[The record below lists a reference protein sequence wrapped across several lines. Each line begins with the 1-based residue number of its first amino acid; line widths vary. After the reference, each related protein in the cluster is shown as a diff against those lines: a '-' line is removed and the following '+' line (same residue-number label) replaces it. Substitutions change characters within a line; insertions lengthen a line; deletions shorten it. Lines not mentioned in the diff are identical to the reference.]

1 MTGRYSLCLLLF
13 LICFQAESP
22 AQPRA
27 PFSTLRLQAGG
38 GLPAGDNAL
47 SRHWRLAPAG
57 DLILSTPF
65 YTGELR
71 AGIRYS
77 RFRNREDRNGY
88 SDFHSLFFR
97 LGWALPLETG
107 GRFRLRPSLSIGNHF
122 MRFDTPMSYSRPG
135 ASWSHIFDRSESEI
149 AWEASVEGEYRLGES
164 WSLFGSVGYNRTL
177 TFHPLEQWLLSIG
190 VSRSLRTPRWLRSL
204 LE

>member
-1 MTGRYSLCLLLF
+1 MCLLLVLF
-13 LICFQAESP
+13 CFPAISP
-22 AQPRA
+22 AQTHA
-27 PFSTLRLQAGG
+27 PFSTLRLQAGA

-47 SRHWRLAPAG
+47 NRHWRVAPAG

-77 RFRNREDRNGY
+77 RFRNRKERNEY

-97 LGWALPLETG
+97 LGWALPIKTG

-122 MRFDTPMSYSRPG
+122 MRFDTPMRYSRSG
-135 ASWSHIFDRSESEI
+135 ASWTYIFDRSESEI
-149 AWEASVEGEYRLGES
+149 AWEASVEGEYRLGEN
-164 WSLFGSVGYNRTL
+164 WSLYVSLGYNRTL
-177 TFHPLEQWLLSIG
+177 TYHPLEQWLLNIG
-190 VSRSLRTPRWLRSL
+190 VSRNLRNPRWLRSL